1 MNEESPLTREE
12 HHITS
17 LNLTQGFRFDREGVT
32 GEQGWQHAVTKC
44 GKAQHSRASQNLDRK
59 IMPGLFPG
67 WMRLRHGLADLRT
80 PSPGASAGL
89 HGGGNLAARE
99 RHRLEYFFQPEL
111 RFSIRPLA
119 WLLTLERALLFVSI
133 GTVFIGHKNSTGLC
147 SSSPEQATDTLGEKS
162 VREVYNRLPNIC

>member
-1 MNEESPLTREE
+1 MVKISMNEESPLTREE

-67 WMRLRHGLADLRT
+67 WMRLRHGLADYELLRRV
-80 PSPGASAGL
+80 PRQVCMVEEILPHASAIVS
-89 HGGGNLAARE
+89 NT
-99 RHRLEYFFQPEL
+99 
-111 RFSIRPLA
+111 FSSR
-119 WLLTLERALLFVSI
+119 
-133 GTVFIGHKNSTGLC
+133 N
-147 SSSPEQATDTLGEKS
+147 
-162 VREVYNRLPNIC
+162 